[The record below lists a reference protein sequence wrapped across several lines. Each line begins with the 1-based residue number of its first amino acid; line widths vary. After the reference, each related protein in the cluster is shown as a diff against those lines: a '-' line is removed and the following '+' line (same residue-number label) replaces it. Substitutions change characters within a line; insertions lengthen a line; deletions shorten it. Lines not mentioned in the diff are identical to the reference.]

1 MYNVKE
7 MLLKEYV
14 KVLSMLVPKIK
25 LRSFPFSASEIVV
38 NVWTGEWE
46 TNYDFAA
53 ITSSPLAGSH
63 LRLCD
68 DRAHRMK
75 YCLS

>member
-1 MYNVKE
+1 MHNGKE

-25 LRSFPFSASEIVV
+25 LRSFPFWASKIVV
-38 NVWTGEWE
+38 SVWTGEWE

-53 ITSSPLAGSH
+53 IS
-63 LRLCD
+63 
-68 DRAHRMK
+68 
-75 YCLS
+75 